1 MSEDDEV
8 DLYQFA
14 KLFDAAI
21 ASNTPS
27 VKKAL
32 RNFMLIASIAEA
44 EELGVRCT
52 DGLVSVFDRVS
63 VLEKR
68 MADMEL
74 TMKNAI
80 RSNQHIGGS
89 GLDWYGG
96 GGGNPYK
103 YSTTNYAVPKN
114 SSLYNTFSD
123 IINSKEGKP

>member
-1 MSEDDEV
+1 MNEDNEV

-21 ASNTPS
+21 ASNNPG

-32 RNFMLIASIAEA
+32 RNFMLVASIAEA
-44 EELGVRCT
+44 EELGVRRT

-74 TMKNAI
+74 TMKNAM
-80 RSNQHIGGS
+80 RSNQHIGGN
-89 GLDWYGG
+89 GLDRYGG
-96 GGGNPYK
+96 TNPYK
-103 YSTTNYAVPKN
+103 YSTTDCSVPGK
-114 SSLYNTFSD
+114 SSALYKTFSD
-123 IINSKEGKP
+123 IIDSKEGKP